1 MLQKFICLLGVVLFL
16 YTISATAQTD
26 TLENNFDLFES
37 DDILELSLSFDIAK
51 FLREKSKDEYLDAIL
66 AIHTNDENSF
76 ITKIRVK
83 SCGDMRNRYCKFPPM
98 VLNFKKSECINENLQ
113 KLGKV
118 RLYTHCRNG
127 NEEYLY
133 KEYLAYRLYNVLTD
147 YSFRVRMAR
156 ITYTDMYNKKKPVVS
171 YGFFLEPTHSLE
183 ERLNAIRVGE
193 VPLTQ
198 RSIMPEM
205 IDRMAIFSYM
215 IGNTDWSVSNQH
227 NCKIFMQKDLN
238 CPDQDMIIPFDF
250 DYAGIVNTDYA
261 IPGEGLNI
269 ESVCERIYIGIC
281 RNEEEFLI
289 ALKEFSDKK
298 EELYSIIQEFDPI
311 SDRGKKE
318 MILYLDE
325 FYKLFNDRNAIVKV
339 FLNEC
344 KHM

>member
-1 MLQKFICLLGVVLFL
+1 MIRKSICLLLAELIL
-16 YTISATAQTD
+16 YTIPLAAQTE
-26 TLENNFDLFES
+26 TPENNFDLFES
-37 DDILELSLSFDIAK
+37 NEILEISLSFDIAK
-51 FLREKSKDEYLDAIL
+51 FVREKSKDEYLDAIL
-66 AIHTNDENSF
+66 TINISKEDS
-76 ITKIRVK
+76 IIRKIRVK
-83 SCGDMRNRYCKFPPM
+83 SCGNMRNKYCKFPPV
-98 VLNFKKSECINENLQ
+98 VLNFKKTEFVNENLY

-118 RLYTHCRNG
+118 KFYTHCRNG
-127 NEEYLY
+127 NEEYLF
-133 KEYLAYRLYNVLTD
+133 KEYLVYRLYNVLTD

-156 ITYTDMYNKKKPVVS
+156 ITYNDIYNKKKPVVS
-171 YGFFLEPTHSLE
+171 YGFFMEPTHSLE
-183 ERLNAIRVGE
+183 ERLSAIRVGE

-198 RSIMPEM
+198 NNIMPEM

-227 NCKIFMQKDLN
+227 NCKIFIQKDLN
-238 CPDQDMIIPFDF
+238 RPDKDIIIPFDF

-261 IPGEGLNI
+261 IPGDGLNI

-311 SDRGKKE
+311 SYRGKKD
-318 MILYLDE
+318 MIRYLDE

-344 KHM
+344 KHL